1 MHYIV
6 YIIYSESLDIYYK
19 GQTNNLDDR
28 IKRHN
33 SLQEKSTCKGAP
45 WILVWTTW
53 KQSRSE
59 AIILE
64 QKLKN
69 LSRKRLI
76 DFIAKYAEGIAG
88 PDVPDRIVGKSGC

>member
-1 MHYIV
+1 MCYFV
-6 YIIYSESLDIYYK
+6 YIIYSQSLDIYYK
-19 GQTNNLDDR
+19 GQTNNLADR

-33 SLQEKSTCKGAP
+33 SGQEKATSSGIP
-45 WILVWTTW
+45 WILIWSTS
-53 KQSRSE
+53 KESRGE
-59 AIILE
+59 AMNLE

-76 DFIAKYAEGIAG
+76 DFISKYPEGIAG